1 MAETTL
7 LILGASGDLTSRLL
21 LPGLATLLAAEP
33 SREVRVAGSDL
44 KEIDDAEWR
53 DLVRQAFEQ
62 GVPAPAEPDG
72 GQDSPDRTALDRALE
87 TTSYTAGDATD
98 ARALQSLVDSLD
110 LAAENRLVVYFALPP
125 HITAKVCEALVDV
138 DLPEQTILAAE
149 KPFGTDGE
157 RARELNRL
165 LTRIVPEEQIF
176 RIDHF
181 LGLYTVLN
189 ILGLRFANRLFERV
203 WDRDSIE
210 RVEIFYDET
219 VTLEGRAGY
228 YDRAGALRDMLQSH
242 LLQVM
247 ALMAIDQP
255 ASIEERDLRDAVGQV
270 LRAARV
276 PDPAR
281 HSRRAR
287 YTAGRIGERDVPD
300 YTSEEGVDPELNTE
314 TLAEIQVEIANH
326 RWAGVPFVLRSGKSF
341 GRGQKQA
348 IVHFRDPAHVPGGLQ
363 GRNTP
368 DSLTIDFKP
377 DCFTLRVTTNGR
389 GDPFTLEQTELT
401 GELGGGQLE
410 PYGEVLASMLDGDL
424 RLAVRGDAA
433 EECWRIVTP
442 VLQAWA
448 ANEVPMD
455 TYPAGSRGPED
466 WETTAE

>member
-21 LPGLATLLAAEP
+21 LPGLATLLAVEP
-33 SREVRVAGSDL
+33 SREVRVVGSDL
-44 KEIDDAEWR
+44 EEIGAEEWR
-53 DLVRQAFEQ
+53 ELVRTAFDA
-62 GVPAPAEPDG
+62 GVPGSTEDG
-72 GQDSPDRTALDRALE
+72 SDRTALDRALE
-87 TTSYTAGDATD
+87 TTGYTAGDATD
-98 ARALQSLVDSLD
+98 AASLQRLIDSLD
-110 LAAENRLVVYFALPP
+110 LGDEQRLVIYFALPP
-125 HITAKVCEALVDV
+125 HITARVCEALVDV
-138 DLPEQTILAAE
+138 DLPERTVLAAE
-149 KPFGTDGE
+149 KPFGTDGGK
-157 RARELNRL
+157 ARELNRL
-165 LTRIVPEEQIF
+165 LTRIVPEEQVF

-189 ILGLRFANRLFERV
+189 LLGLRFANRVFERV
-203 WDRDSIE
+203 WDRTSIE

-228 YDRAGALRDMLQSH
+228 YDQAGALRDMIQSH

-247 ALMAIDQP
+247 ALLAIDQP
-255 ASIEERDLRDAVGQV
+255 TSVEERDLRDAVGQV

-276 PDPAR
+276 ADPVR

-287 YTAGRIGERDVPD
+287 YTAGSIGDREVPD
-300 YTSEEGVDPELNTE
+300 YTSEEGVDPARGTE
-314 TLAEIQVEIANH
+314 TLAEVQVEIANH

-341 GRGQKQA
+341 GQGQKQA
-348 IVHFRDPAHVPGGLQ
+348 VVHFRSPAHVPEGLQ

-368 DSLTIDFKP
+368 DTLTIDFKP
-377 DCFTLRVTTNGR
+377 DTFTLRVTTNGR
-389 GDPFTLEQTELT
+389 GDPFTLEQSELT

-410 PYGEVLASMLDGDL
+410 PYGEVLSSMLDGDL

-442 VLQAWA
+442 VLEAWA
-448 ANEVPMD
+448 RDEVPMD
-455 TYPAGSRGPED
+455 TYAAGSRGPEH